1 MPKTHKGNWESHDGN
16 KKVNHLA
23 SKSKKKNTK
32 IWRIYSMFRKEI
44 RLIQNDK
51 FAMLLVFALPAMIM
65 GTMWFAINQGG
76 SAMMGG
82 GSSTAM
88 ALGIVDVDTTDTYP
102 NEDLSYN
109 FTQYLINSEEFD
121 ARVYETEAEALVA
134 LYRDDIKAYAVIPY
148 GFEGNITGDI
158 PAFVDI
164 HISSSEFESQAVVF
178 TSFSAVVNDFRYDHG
193 WIRGEIAS
201 LTVREF
207 EPTGDYTAA
216 TFGAFML
223 VFGVFIGVSATAAQA
238 IVGDV
243 PLNRMLLT
251 PATKMESI
259 LAKTLAY
266 FCLGLVQTTFLLA
279 LWWALFGIIPNTS
292 WLVLFFVLAL
302 MSLSGSALGVVIST
316 LVTTRLQANQSFLF
330 LLFGSLIV
338 GTGFMDV
345 GIVDDVFPL
354 NLGRV
359 MIIDTAFKGV
369 LLTEFI
375 DSIYTILIFSS
386 ILILFAWLIFAKRTT
401 LA

>member
-1 MPKTHKGNWESHDGN
+1 
-16 KKVNHLA
+16 
-23 SKSKKKNTK
+23 
-32 IWRIYSMFRKEI
+32 MFQKEL

-76 SAMMGG
+76 STMMGG
-82 GSSTAM
+82 GSSAAM
-88 ALGIVDVDTTDTYP
+88 SIGIVDVDTTDTYP
-102 NEDLSYN
+102 GEDLSYN
-109 FTQYLINSEEFD
+109 FTLYLINSEEFD
-121 ARVYETEAEALVA
+121 AIVFETEAEALGA
-134 LYRDDIKAYAVIPY
+134 LYKDDVKAYAVIPH

-164 HISSSEFESQAVVF
+164 HISSSEFESQATVF
-178 TSFSAVVNDFRYDHG
+178 SSFSNVVNDFRYDHG
-193 WIRGEIAS
+193 WIKGEILS

-207 EPTGDYTAA
+207 EPTGDYIAA
-216 TFGAFML
+216 TFGVFML

-266 FCLGLVQTTFLLA
+266 FCLGLIQAVFLLV

-302 MSLSGSALGVVIST
+302 MAISGSAMGVVIST

-330 LLFGSLIV
+330 ILFGSLIV

-354 NLGRV
+354 NLGRA

-369 LLTEFI
+369 LLTDFMGE
-375 DSIYTILIFSS
+375 IYTIFLFSA
-386 ILILFAWLIFAKRTT
+386 ILILFAWVIFAKRTT